1 MGYLKSTPNR
11 DGYFGDYGGLFVSE
25 QVEMAS
31 IQDFMGKG
39 ESILVVDDILEQRL
53 IATEMLEKLGYAV
66 TSRSSGEEAFEY
78 LQRHTTD
85 LLVLDMIMEP
95 GIDGLE
101 TYKKILKIHPGQKS
115 IIASGYSE
123 STRVKEAQLLGAG
136 TYVKKPY
143 LLEKIGRAI
152 RAELDR

>member
-1 MGYLKSTPNR
+1 
-11 DGYFGDYGGLFVSE
+11 
-25 QVEMAS
+25 MAS
-31 IQDFMGKG
+31 IQDVRGKG
-39 ESILVVDDILEQRL
+39 ESILVVDDIKEQRL
-53 IATEMLEKLGYAV
+53 IATEILEKLGYKV
-66 TSRSSGEEAFEY
+66 TTMPSGEEAIEY
-78 LQRHTTD
+78 LNDHSAD

-95 GIDGLE
+95 GIDGLD
-101 TYKKILKIHPGQKS
+101 TYKKIIEIHPGQKS

-123 STRVKEAQLLGAG
+123 SARVKEAQVLGAG